1 MLRFHPHASFRV
13 YVLDITIVVTWK
25 NPLAIQTH
33 EIWLTNKYGKV
44 QCVLI
49 YELYILELIMQ
60 FAFSFAYTKR
70 ENNEFGTQKSLLKC
84 CYLSLW
90 FSFSPVC
97 RLVSRTVL
105 TVRFLRNYFDVEIQI
120 WWDPKFKL
128 NLMGIHVLVSE
139 KPFINVFQLTD
150 INIIV
155 KIRII

>member
-1 MLRFHPHASFRV
+1 M
-13 YVLDITIVVTWK
+13 
-25 NPLAIQTH
+25 
-33 EIWLTNKYGKV
+33 
-44 QCVLI
+44 
-49 YELYILELIMQ
+49 
-60 FAFSFAYTKR
+60 
-70 ENNEFGTQKSLLKC
+70 
-84 CYLSLW
+84 
-90 FSFSPVC
+90 C

-120 WWDPKFKL
+120 WWNPKFKL